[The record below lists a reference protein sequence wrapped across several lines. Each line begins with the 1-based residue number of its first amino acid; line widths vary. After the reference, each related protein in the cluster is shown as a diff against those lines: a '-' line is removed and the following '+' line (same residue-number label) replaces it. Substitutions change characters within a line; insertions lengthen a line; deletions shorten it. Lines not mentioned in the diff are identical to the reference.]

1 MLRRRLMG
9 ALLPGALL
17 ASMFLLVAGPLQAH
31 TLSVSH
37 LDISRMPDGNAK
49 VEVDVAIRDL
59 ALSLPLDANRD
70 ERVTWGELRAI
81 QRPLQQWIASGLS
94 LSTDSGTCTLEPRGL
109 ATRRYDD
116 GAYATVRMDARCP
129 STSTVRVRYGLLF
142 AVDPHHRALITL
154 RQGAVVSAATI
165 RADAREVVLG
175 DAPRRAFA
183 DFFREGFRHILI
195 GYDHIAFLLSLLLPA
210 ALLRQRRQWLPAQ
223 DLRHVIG
230 QALGIVT
237 AFTLAHS
244 ITLSLAALGWVTP
257 ASRWVEPAIALSVL
271 LAAVN
276 NVHPLVTRRAWTVGF
291 GFGLIHGFGFAGA
304 LGELGL
310 PSGTR
315 LLALFGFNLGVE
327 LGQLAL
333 VCAVLPGLFLLRR
346 QRWYACAAMPLLSLG
361 IGALA
366 ASWLW
371 QRTFI

>member
-1 MLRRRLMG
+1 MLSRLLG
-9 ALLPGALL
+9 ALLPGAL
-17 ASMFLLVAGPLQAH
+17 LLVAGPLQAH

-37 LDISRMPDGNAK
+37 LDITRMPDGNAQ
-49 VEVDVAIRDL
+49 VEVDLAIRDL
-59 ALSLPLDANRD
+59 ALSLPLDVDRD

-81 QRPLQQWIASGLS
+81 ERPLQRWIASGLS
-94 LSTDSGTCTLEPRGL
+94 LSTGAGTCTLEPGGL
-109 ATRRYDD
+109 ATRHYDD
-116 GAYATVRMDARCP
+116 GAYATVRMNARCP
-129 STSTVRVRYGLLF
+129 STSAVRVRYGLLF
-142 AVDPHHRALITL
+142 TVDPQHRALVTL
-154 RQGAVVSAATI
+154 RQGAIVSAATI
-165 RADAREVVLG
+165 RADAREIVLG

-183 DFFREGFRHILI
+183 DFLREGFHHILI

-210 ALLRQRRQWLPAQ
+210 ALLRQRRQWLPAE
-223 DLRHVIG
+223 DLRQVIG

-257 ASRWVEPAIALSVL
+257 ASRWIEPAIALSVL
-271 LAAVN
+271 LAAIN

-346 QRWYACAAMPLLSLG
+346 QRWYAGAAMPLLSLG
-361 IGALA
+361 IGVVA
-366 ASWLW
+366 ASWVW